1 MAIISN
7 VYFARGSVTVDGLD
21 VTMNDVVIAT
31 GATDDTIIKS
41 LTIINNDSADS
52 VVYIKRRDASDVVY
66 QTIKL
71 FLPAGALRVLWND
84 FHVLEEGHALVLQ
97 SDSDDTEA
105 VVSCYEGVSLTA

>member
-1 MAIISN
+1 MTIISN

-71 FLPAGALRVLWND
+71 FLPAGAFRVVWDD
-84 FHVLEEGHALVLQ
+84 FHVLEEGHDLVLQ
-97 SDSDDTEA
+97 SDSDDAEA

>member
-1 MAIISN
+1 MAIAAKT
-7 VYFARGSVTVDGLD
+7 YFGKGSVTVDGLT
-21 VTMNDVVIAT
+21 VTMNDVQILA
-31 GATDDTIIKS
+31 GAANDTIVRS

-84 FHVLEEGHALVLQ
+84 FHVLEEGHDLVLQ